1 MTFEQYI
8 NGGGVFPAA
17 ILSMPDPSGSSLPVK
32 DLFRARYDSRTCFTD
47 DAEKFSKRFQYYAE
61 IFCPL
66 YSERISA
73 AETVLKDFIADE
85 TITTETG
92 TRGYTENSHPAPS
105 GTVDPS
111 YSLGGITRQETPNIT
126 RRTSGGSSGDAARL
140 SAVQSDIRSLWDEF
154 FSVFEVLFPEVW

>member
-32 DLFRARYDSRTCFTD
+32 DLFRARYDDRECFTD
-47 DAEKFSKRFQYYAE
+47 EPAKFSKRFQYYAE

-66 YSERISA
+66 YSERINA

-92 TRGYTENSHPAPS
+92 TRVYEENSHPAPS

-111 YSLGGITRQETPNIT
+111 YSLGGITRQETPDIT
-126 RRTSGGSSGDAARL
+126 QKTTGGASGDAARL
-140 SAVQSDIRSLWDEF
+140 DAVSADIRPLWDEF
-154 FSVFEVLFPEVW
+154 FSVFEILFPEVW